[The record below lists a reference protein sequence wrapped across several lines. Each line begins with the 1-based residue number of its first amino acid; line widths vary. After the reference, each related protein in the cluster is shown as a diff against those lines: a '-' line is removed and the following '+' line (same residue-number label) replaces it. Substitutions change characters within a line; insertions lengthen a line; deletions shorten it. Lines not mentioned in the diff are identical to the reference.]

1 MFNNERP
8 ARWRSSL
15 PLPSFA
21 WVTLARRATF
31 MLVVAETMSITQVFE
46 LKQWVYSLC
55 DPGINVA
62 DPQAV
67 PFLGHTL

>member
-1 MFNNERP
+1 MNDHVAGARP
-8 ARWRSSL
+8 SPIFPCVGGQL
-15 PLPSFA
+15 M
-21 WVTLARRATF
+21 LA
-31 MLVVAETMSITQVFE
+31 VAETVSITQVFE
-46 LKQWVYSLC
+46 TKRRVHSLC

>member
-1 MFNNERP
+1 MNNHVAGARP
-8 ARWRSSL
+8 SPIFPR
-15 PLPSFA
+15 
-21 WVTLARRATF
+21 VGGQHMLA
-31 MLVVAETMSITQVFE
+31 VAETVSITQVFE
-46 LKQWVYSLC
+46 MKRRVHSLC